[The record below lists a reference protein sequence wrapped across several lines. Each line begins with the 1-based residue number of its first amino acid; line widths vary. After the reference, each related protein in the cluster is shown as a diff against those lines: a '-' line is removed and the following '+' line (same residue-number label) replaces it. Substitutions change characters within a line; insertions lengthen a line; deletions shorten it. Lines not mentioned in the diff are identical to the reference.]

1 MKLLLVVIGAA
12 VSGIIAT
19 LLAKELGFQQSAMIG
34 GAVGG
39 ACGALVVVKLNNKS
53 KVQIG

>member
-19 LLAKELGFQQSAMIG
+19 LLAKTLGFEQSAMIG

-39 ACGALVVVKLNNKS
+39 ACGALVVVKLKNKS
-53 KVQIG
+53 KV